1 MRPDQSVIALGRHVL
16 LAAAFASF
24 PIVDSVAASGQGACL
39 EQVRTIFRDKL
50 DTTTWSP
57 HRSVV
62 TIRSAN
68 GKSIAVSENVIE
80 SPSRS
85 IGTFKGSNES
95 TLFFD
100 GKAWVG
106 RAPHGPWKPAPAGM
120 VPQQVASLKETHAQ
134 QLRNLRD
141 AECHGEQ
148 DLGGK
153 RAVVYAYFTKT
164 DPDPALGGFWFGGKA
179 RVYLDA
185 VSQSVL
191 QWDQFDTVGSSRF
204 GAPGDVT
211 EVRYVFDSTISIKA
225 P

>member
-1 MRPDQSVIALGRHVL
+1 MRPNQLGFVLGRQVIL
-16 LAAAFASF
+16 VGALASF
-24 PIVDSVAASGQGACL
+24 PVFTGAAASEQGACL

-50 DTTTWSP
+50 DTTTWAP

-106 RAPHGPWKPAPAGM
+106 QAPHGPWRLAPAGI
-120 VPQQVASLKETHAQ
+120 VPQQIASLKQTHAQ

-141 AECHGEQ
+141 AQCHGEQ
-148 DLGGK
+148 EFDGK
-153 RAVVYAYFTKT
+153 RAVVYTYFTKT
-164 DPDPALGGFWFGGKA
+164 DPDPALSGFWFGGKA

-185 VSQSVL
+185 ASETVL
-191 QWDQFDTVGSSRF
+191 RWDQFDTVGSSAF